1 MTTPQFS
8 QTHLFRG
15 SSLLLL
21 RQHGLYVSQRRRNGT
36 AWLETEIPYEELL
49 PVDLEYQARRPAA
62 AAPWRG
68 CGSLIWV
75 GVQGLSRLLTK
86 QAGSLSDRAVGGAAG
101 AFVLGLGGLWLARRY
116 LGRTVT
122 LATNRIRLSLHDRPG
137 QRDALETFTDAL
149 RLRAHAYL
157 REEYAQ
163 VNPLGPIEL
172 QLHRL
177 HWLHNLDV
185 LSEPELRMLSTRLT
199 GRLSLE
205 PLKLMGHG
213 PGNTVCELALV
224 AGGEQKR

>member
-1 MTTPQFS
+1 MTAPQFA
-8 QTHLFRG
+8 QTHLLRG
-15 SSLLLL
+15 STLLLF

-49 PVDLEYQARRPAA
+49 PVGLEYQT
-62 AAPWRG
+62 AAPLRIPPAGMWVA
-68 CGSLIWV
+68 IWV
-75 GVQGLSRLLTK
+75 ILQGLSRLLSK
-86 QAGSLSDRAVGGAAG
+86 QAGLSTELWVACGG
-101 AFVLGLGGLWLARRY
+101 FLLGLLGVYVARRY
-116 LGRTVT
+116 WGRTVT

-137 QRDALETFTDAL
+137 QHDALATFTDAL

-177 HWLHNLDV
+177 HWLHNLNV
-185 LSEPELRMLSTRLT
+185 LSEQELRILSTRLT

-205 PLKLMGHG
+205 PVKLMGQDLET
-213 PGNTVCELALV
+213 PYLN
-224 AGGEQKR
+224 

>member
-1 MTTPQFS
+1 MSIPQFS

-49 PVDLEYQARRPAA
+49 PIDLEY
-62 AAPWRG
+62 AAPAPVRLPPSW
-68 CGSLIWV
+68 LWLLV
-75 GVQGLSRLLTK
+75 WFAFQGISRLVTDK
-86 QAGSLSDRAVGGAAG
+86 AGEPVPPEMWAAG
-101 AFVLGLGGLWLARRY
+101 LGFALGLGGLWLARRY
-116 LGRTVT
+116 FGRTAT

-137 QRDALETFTDAL
+137 QRAALETFTEAL

-185 LSEPELRMLSTRLT
+185 LSEPELRILSTRLT
-199 GRLSLE
+199 GRPSLE
-205 PLKLMGHG
+205 PLKLMGMDLET
-213 PGNTVCELALV
+213 PYLN
-224 AGGEQKR
+224 

>member
-1 MTTPQFS
+1 MSIPQFS
-8 QTHLFRG
+8 QTHIFRG

-49 PVDLEYQARRPAA
+49 PVELEF
-62 AAPWRG
+62 AAPVELLPSWLRLVLY
-68 CGSLIWV
+68 S
-75 GVQGLSRLLTK
+75 GVMLVSWFSNYRLHEPGTPDNIVAVVILMLT
-86 QAGSLSDRAVGGAAG
+86 
-101 AFVLGLGGLWLARRY
+101 LGGLWLARRY
-116 LGRTVT
+116 FGRTAT

-137 QRDALETFTDAL
+137 QRAALETFTEAL

-185 LSEPELRMLSTRLT
+185 LSEPELRILSTRLT
-199 GRLSLE
+199 GRPSLE
-205 PLKLMGHG
+205 PLKLMGMDLET
-213 PGNTVCELALV
+213 PYLN
-224 AGGEQKR
+224 